1 MGLTRVLPVSASVI
15 PLRTTSRR
23 SSSSAPSAGG
33 NTTSS
38 GGDGVGHRAIAA
50 ASRDSEMRRLPLRKK
65 QGMTAESAGCR
76 PFARIPVP
84 IQDTYSVAENAQP
97 W

>member
-15 PLRTTSRR
+15 PLRTTLRR

-33 NTTSS
+33 NTTSG
-38 GGDGVGHRAIAA
+38 GGDGNGHRAIAA
-50 ASRDSEMRRLPLRKK
+50 ESRDSEMQRLPLRKE
-65 QGMTAESAGCR
+65 QSMAAESAGCR
-76 PFARIPVP
+76 PFAKIPVP
-84 IQDTYSVAENAQP
+84 IQDTCSLAENAQP